1 MHKSNFLYN
10 FAHSFSLWEFG
21 AVILQP
27 KIVTHMETKKK
38 LKSSTAYL
46 FNCYIWLLNTILR
59 GPISRAAID
68 EKWVNAS
75 ANVYKQDNIP
85 ESNFHRWKGTV
96 EELFGIKIKCNGNNE
111 YYIEEAADLRGG
123 DLRMRALNLM
133 SVNNLLK
140 DSEELSDRIL
150 FEPVPSGEKFL
161 TPIIEAM
168 RDKTA
173 IEMTYQSFTRQKP
186 ATFIVEPYCLKVF
199 KQRWYMLAYSPGLD
213 KAMIYSLD
221 RVHAVEPTK
230 QKYKLPKEFN
240 AEAYFKNTY
249 GVTGTDEV
257 PEDIEICID
266 AMQANYLRT
275 LPLHSSQEE
284 IERNDDYSIFR
295 FHMVPSYEFL
305 QELRKYGSDVEVI
318 SPESVRAEFRADTE
332 SLYRIYKQME
342 SWV

>member
-1 MHKSNFLYN
+1 
-10 FAHSFSLWEFG
+10 
-21 AVILQP
+21 
-27 KIVTHMETKKK
+27 METKTNQ
-38 LKSSTAYL
+38 KSSRPYL
-46 FNCYIWLLNTILR
+46 FKSYIWLVNTIAR

-111 YYIEEAADLRGG
+111 YYIEEAADLRGS

-173 IEMTYQSFTRQKP
+173 IDMTYQSFTRQKP

-230 QKYKLPKEFN
+230 QKYKLPKDFN

>member
-1 MHKSNFLYN
+1 
-10 FAHSFSLWEFG
+10 
-21 AVILQP
+21 
-27 KIVTHMETKKK
+27 METKKK

-46 FNCYIWLLNTILR
+46 FNCYIWLLNTIAR

-68 EKWVNAS
+68 EKWAHSSVNE
-75 ANVYKQDNIP
+75 YKQDYLP
-85 ESNFHRWKGTV
+85 ESNFHRWKSTV
-96 EELFGIKIKCNGNNE
+96 EMLFDVHIKCNAYNE
-111 YYIEEAADLRGG
+111 YYIEEASDLRGADLR
-123 DLRMRALNLM
+123 LHLLNLM
-133 SVNNLLK
+133 SIDSLLK
-140 DSEELSDRIL
+140 DSKELSDRIL

-161 TPIIEAM
+161 PPIIEAM

-221 RVHAVEPTK
+221 RVHAVESTK
-230 QKYKLPKEFN
+230 QKYKLPKDFN

-295 FHMVPSYEFL
+295 FHVVPSYEFL
-305 QELRKYGSDVEVI
+305 QELRKYGSDIEVI
-318 SPESVRAEFRADTE
+318 SPESVRAEFREDTE